1 MFGSACLFLVSVIAS
16 ATSAAAQSTGT
27 SFYAELERI
36 QNNLTALH
44 TTIAPSWVSAPSMR
58 GTSGIVYSCILTLFA
73 CIYTALHLNIP
84 KRGAGAMG
92 LLISK
97 SLWSLAALT
106 APEIVLF
113 YASFQFITARSIAK
127 TLRGLAE
134 IEASTEADAG
144 AGTKANHSLGPA
156 GEKYTFDLKYGFF
169 AAMGGFEILYRGPEE
184 AEPSLVTLSPDGV
197 RKLAAQNLEQFKISR
212 SSIEDR
218 SKADTVQKGLVLF
231 QVVWMA
237 LQCIARKAY
246 GLPLSLLE
254 LHTMVHVVCA
264 MAMYAFWIEKP
275 LDIRSAEVLDP
286 SKFPDLNDLD
296 LGKHTQRQ
304 GSNLAGFKLSSLLQA
319 DALEIVGTLGDM
331 GGQLVATVGLLLP
344 AIYGGVH
351 LSAWRFEF
359 PTPIESLWKIA
370 CIIIAA
376 SIPVWYV
383 ASLLP
388 IEIADAV
395 AKHSKR
401 LETVANFFFGFMV
414 WFCGRL
420 LIYVLAVC
428 RFYIVVEAFVSLRS
442 MPIGVYWTPAWIQ
455 MIPHL

>member
-1 MFGSACLFLVSVIAS
+1 MALFLVSVIAL

-27 SFYAELERI
+27 SLYAELERI

-58 GTSGIVYSCILTLFA
+58 GTSSILYSCILTLFA

-92 LLISK
+92 LLSSK
-97 SLWSLAALT
+97 SLWSLAALM
-106 APEIVLF
+106 APEIVLY
-113 YASFQFITARSIAK
+113 YASFQFIEARSIAK
-127 TLRGLAE
+127 TLSGLAE
-134 IEASTEADAG
+134 VEASTEAATS
-144 AGTKANHSLGPA
+144 AGTNANPSLGST
-156 GEKYTFDLKYGFF
+156 GEKYPFDLKYGFF

-184 AEPSLVTLSPDGV
+184 TEPLLVTLSPDGV
-197 RKLAAQNLEQFKISR
+197 RKLAAQNVEQFKIPR

-264 MAMYAFWIEKP
+264 MAMYGFWIEKP
-275 LDIRSAEVLDP
+275 LDIRSAEVLDH
-286 SKFPDLNDLD
+286 SKFPDLDNLD
-296 LGKHTQRQ
+296 LGKHTQPQ
-304 GSNLAGFKLSSLLQA
+304 GSNLAGFRLSSLLQA
-319 DALEIVGTLGDM
+319 DVIGIMDQTPRGLAIM
-331 GGQLVATVGLLLP
+331 GILLP

-351 LSAWRFEF
+351 LSAWGFEF
-359 PTPIESLWKIA
+359 PTPIESLLWKVA
-370 CIIIAA
+370 CIVIAA
-376 SIPVWYV
+376 SIPVWCV
-383 ASLLP
+383 TTFPTVGISGAL
-388 IEIADAV
+388 AT
-395 AKHSKR
+395 HHKR
-401 LETVANFFFGFMV
+401 LETLSDLFMAFMV
-414 WFCGRL
+414 LICGKL